1 MMRMEPSDNSLQGA
15 QRLLRFRNR
24 YDLADLLDRAWL
36 ELDESSQYGS
46 RLFSTLTTA
55 RIHAPVAD
63 YDRLRSLP
71 DSDKQSI
78 LQTLLEIYPP
88 RDYSIEITGVE
99 FVVDVAAPTDNDN
112 RKELLAEIEAQRS
125 LMIAVATGG
134 PRIQSVDRE
143 YKERRARIQKM
154 LQTMKVD
161 EPNPFA
167 DLWTW
172 YGKWSSGDLPSYQSR
187 RQFVLGLYAPL
198 IDQLNGRTPPKSS
211 GIFAAPTG
219 WAKVDRTVS
228 EIRQRLAAASTEEQ
242 FQAVGLLCREAL
254 ISLAQTVFEP
264 NRHPILDNVAVSK
277 TDAKRMLE
285 AYLAVELAGGENK
298 IARQHARAALDL
310 TNELQHK
317 RTAAFRQA
325 ALCAESTAAVV
336 NLIAIISGQR
346 DP

>member
-1 MMRMEPSDNSLQGA
+1 MMRMESSADSLEGVLK
-15 QRLLRFRNR
+15 LLRFRNR
-24 YDLADLLDRAWL
+24 HDLANLLDRAWL
-36 ELDESSQYGS
+36 ELDESTQYGS
-46 RLFSTLTTA
+46 HLFSTLTTA

-71 DSDKQSI
+71 SSDKQDI

-88 RDYSIEITGVE
+88 RDHSIEITGVE
-99 FVVDVAAPTDNDN
+99 FVVDASAPTDND
-112 RKELLAEIEAQRS
+112 KELIAEIEAQRS

-154 LQTMKVD
+154 LKEMNLD
-161 EPNPFA
+161 EPNPFG

-187 RQFVLGLYAPL
+187 RQFVSGLYAPL
-198 IDQLNGRTPPKSS
+198 IDRLNNGSPPKSS
-211 GIFAAPTG
+211 GIFDAPTG
-219 WAKVDRTVS
+219 WMKVDRTVS
-228 EIRQRLAAASTEEQ
+228 EIRQRLATASTEEQ

-254 ISLAQTVFEP
+254 ISLAQTVFDP
-264 NRHPILDNVAVSK
+264 KRHPILDNVAVSG